1 MKKSSAI
8 ISALLG
14 LITISLCFTGCRKK
28 DSPVKFPMG
37 AFPDSVFNLTS
48 LNSQYD
54 DYNSNILS
62 VGSNMSIIFSS
73 NRQSTGGQFDL
84 VQGSI
89 SYKFDQN
96 TGAFTIGSAL
106 TNDPFYSS
114 LISKAITSGND
125 FGPLSLSSLT
135 DGYNYLFLASQTV
148 TSPLDIYYLKYFP
161 PLGTTIPAITG
172 PFPAKLLNSSAD
184 DAYVSFDLNE
194 DSVYFTSN
202 RGGNYD
208 IYVQKK
214 TSSITLDTWM
224 GQNFATST
232 PADSIN
238 SSSEDK
244 CPFVLKKYM
253 LFTSNRPGGLGGYD
267 LYYSIFRNGKWN
279 SPVNLGPGVNSSS
292 DEFRPV
298 LGYNADFS
306 NTFII
311 YSSNRPGGLG
321 GYDLYLTSFNNPK

>member
-1 MKKSSAI
+1 MKKFSAI
-8 ISALLG
+8 IPTLLG
-14 LITISLCFTGCRKK
+14 MIIISSCFTGCRKK
-28 DSPVKFPMG
+28 ESSVKFPMG
-37 AFPDSVFNLTS
+37 TFPDSVYNLTS

-54 DYNSNILS
+54 DYNSNLLY
-62 VGSNMSIIFSS
+62 VGDNMTIIFSS
-73 NRQSTGGQFDL
+73 NRQSSGGQFDL

-114 LISKAITSGND
+114 LISKAVTTGND
-125 FGPLSLSSLT
+125 FGPYSLSSLT
-135 DGYNYLFLASQTV
+135 DGYNYLFLASQTG

-161 PLGTTIPAITG
+161 PYGTTIPTITG
-172 PFPAKLLNSSAD
+172 PIPAKVLNSSTD

-202 RGGNYD
+202 RGGNFD

-214 TSSITLDTWM
+214 TSSVTLDTWM
-224 GQNFATST
+224 SQNSIAST
-232 PADSIN
+232 AIDSIN
-238 SSSEDK
+238 TTSDDK
-244 CPFVLKKYM
+244 CPFVLRKYM

-267 LYYSIFRNGKWN
+267 LYYSIFKNGKWG
-279 SPVNLGPGVNSSS
+279 SPVNLGPEVNSSS
-292 DEFRPV
+292 DEFRPI

-306 NTFII
+306 NMFII
-311 YSSNRPGGLG
+311 FSSNRPGGQG
-321 GYDLYLTSFNNPK
+321 RFDLYLTSFNNPK